1 MSEFYIRAGED
12 IQGTAELKG
21 DVSLTTFL
29 ESISQLQWIVIDGY
43 KAIQVSQIK
52 SIEKLL

>member
-12 IQGTAELKG
+12 IQGTVELEG
-21 DVSLTTFL
+21 DVSLSAFL
-29 ESISQLQWIVIDGY
+29 EAISRQQWIVIDGY
-43 KAIQVSQIK
+43 KAIQMSQVK